1 VVLYAS
7 AFADCEDIYIAS
19 ILIRMLH
26 HTASIVYC
34 LAFLMPQA
42 GSDVASY
49 NAIIDV
55 ACACH
60 SVVLIGAFLR
70 HMNYMLLNEYVNH
83 HHKRT
88 LLGTLSLTAHV

>member
-1 VVLYAS
+1 
-7 AFADCEDIYIAS
+7 
-19 ILIRMLH
+19 
-26 HTASIVYC
+26 
-34 LAFLMPQA
+34 MPQA
-42 GSDVASY
+42 VSDIADGASY
-49 NAIIDV
+49 SAISDV